1 MEGLAK
7 KYGYAHK
14 QRIHELIEI
23 YEYRDEIL
31 QRLNVTM
38 HSNKGISWS
47 KALRVLKQLKTEEK
61 SQPAAEEKPLEIQA
75 EEKLLLGVTT
85 ISFKAL
91 NVNAFTLREHIT
103 GGISP
108 ISWFKEKPKAR
119 QLVFWNTNPLEL
131 KRLCVFSKRRFR
143 KS

>member
-7 KYGYAHK
+7 KYGYANR
-14 QRIHELIEI
+14 QRIQEFIEI
-23 YEYRDEIL
+23 YKNRELISQYLRERTLKSALSHISRYR
-31 QRLNVTM
+31 
-38 HSNKGISWS
+38 
-47 KALRVLKQLKTEEK
+47 ALRVLKQLKTEEK
-61 SQPAAEEKPLEIQA
+61 PQPAAEEKPLEIQA

-119 QLVFWNTNPLEL
+119 QLVFWNTNPLE
-131 KRLCVFSKRRFR
+131 
-143 KS
+143 